1 MNDASDDLTNVKII
15 TENSAKYF
23 KKYSE
28 ENNVFEIYDYQNY
41 YLNDFQSIMKDYKE
55 LLKENSSTACYVC
68 NTDFSSNNKL
78 HQHLINCA
86 KIT

>member
-41 YLNDFQSIMKDYKE
+41 YSDNFQLTVKNYEE
-55 LLKENSSTACYVC
+55 L
-68 NTDFSSNNKL
+68 
-78 HQHLINCA
+78 
-86 KIT
+86 